1 MVGDRRRSIGQP
13 LRGGERQLGGRH
25 HQARASR
32 ARSRQ
37 LASHGPRRPNR
48 EQHLAHAPPHAQ
60 RRGLELGIAPVSRE
74 PVRDRY
80 DAIVDLFPHEQANNF
95 AYAIVKLTYEVSN
108 GQAVLTQAKPLE
120 HDLRD
125 PELDP
130 KMPVG
135 SDFWPGKDA
144 TDVLVR
150 GSAYARAPV
159 QETWVGVQVGKA
171 VKHIK
176 VIGQRYVEWRGAVP
190 GFSAPEPF
198 EEMAITNANAYGGC
212 DLR

>member
-1 MVGDRRRSIGQP
+1 
-13 LRGGERQLGGRH
+13 
-25 HQARASR
+25 
-32 ARSRQ
+32 
-37 LASHGPRRPNR
+37 
-48 EQHLAHAPPHAQ
+48 
-60 RRGLELGIAPVSRE
+60 
-74 PVRDRY
+74 
-80 DAIVDLFPHEQANNF
+80 
-95 AYAIVKLTYEVSN
+95 YAIVKLTYEVSN

-144 TDVLVR
+144 TDVVVR

-212 DLR
+212 DLRVPVDAPTTLEDEIAQAYDHPGVYPRNPFGKGYLVSPEPPD